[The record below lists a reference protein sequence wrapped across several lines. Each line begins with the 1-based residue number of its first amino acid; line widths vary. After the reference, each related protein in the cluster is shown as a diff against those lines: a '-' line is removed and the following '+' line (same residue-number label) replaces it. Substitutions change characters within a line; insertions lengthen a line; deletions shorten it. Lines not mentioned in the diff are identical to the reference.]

1 MAPRERTYFELTLKG
16 SEELAARTYRLDAKI
31 RNILFLI
38 QRGIAT
44 TEGILENSIFPR
56 DEVVERLRDLL
67 RGHFIS
73 LHANANGTAT
83 LTMGGR
89 GPETVASAGPPAKP
103 EPEPESEPEDEPPPA
118 YYGGF

>member
-16 SEELAARTYRLDAKI
+16 SEELATRTYRLDAKI

-38 QRGIAT
+38 QRGFAT

-67 RGHFIS
+67 RGHFIT
-73 LHANANGTAT
+73 LHAPTNGTAAAT
-83 LTMGGR
+83 TVTRAPDTAGG
-89 GPETVASAGPPAKP
+89 PAQTP
-103 EPEPESEPEDEPPPA
+103 AEAEPDSEPDEPPPPV
-118 YYGGF
+118 